1 MTKIIISND
10 NKNYELNADVDIDI
24 IHKLIQDTIIVYDKN
39 LLVNTIT
46 GKLKEYM
53 LSTFYVS
60 IKELS
65 NYFKSQ
71 AATIN
76 FIEAMKFHGY
86 FIKYHTTYKITEDLR
101 ELLAQYPEGHKNVFD
116 IDEGLLF
123 NEVLGFDAIRYMLSA
138 KSFQKVNIL
147 NITEL
152 TKKKATKIFDFMICE
167 EFLTR
172 NGTTYIITNKFI
184 QRAKQYKDLFEEVK

>member
-1 MTKIIISND
+1 MVKIIISNND
-10 NKNYELNADVDIDI
+10 KSYEINANVDIDV
-24 IHKLIQDTIIVYDKN
+24 IHKLIKETMVIYDKN
-39 LLVNTIT
+39 ILINMIT
-46 GKLKEYM
+46 GKLKEY
-53 LSTFYVS
+53 LVYTFYVS

-65 NYFKSQ
+65 NYFESQ

-86 FIKYHTTYKITEDLR
+86 FIKYHTTYKCTEELH
-101 ELLAQYPEGHKNVFD
+101 ELLAKYLDGHKNVFD
-116 IDEGLLF
+116 MDEGLLF

-172 NGTTYIITNKFI
+172 NGTTYTITNKFI
-184 QRAKQYKDLFEEVK
+184 QRAKQYKELFEEVE